1 MAPSQL
7 KDRYRH
13 RSLALLTKH
22 GKGDVIS
29 PAFTALN
36 VDIMTTDA
44 FDTDR
49 LGTFTREIPRALSP
63 RDCAARKARLA
74 CELTGMDLGLG
85 SEGSFGGGPMPGLVN
100 WDDEILVLYD
110 ASQDLEIT
118 AYASGP
124 VGLGHISSRSFQDLC
139 NWMERFPAEQAWILR
154 LPDVIRKG
162 LIGKKSLRKLLAD
175 AGLLSGGDITEEVR
189 LEPDLRAM
197 HCPERRIYIQQAAE
211 QLCQRLQSACPA
223 CVAPDFWQTTVERG
237 LPCAWC
243 SEPTELAK
251 MLIKECR
258 QCGFTEREPVAQDH
272 ADPGQC
278 QRCNP

>member
-1 MAPSQL
+1 MTHSQPR
-7 KDRYRH
+7 DRYRQ
-13 RSLALLTKH
+13 RAVALLTKH
-22 GKGDVIS
+22 AKGAVIS
-29 PAFTALN
+29 PAFAELGLDVVTS
-36 VDIMTTDA
+36 DA
-44 FDTDR
+44 FDTDN
-49 LGTFTREIPRALSP
+49 LGTFTGEIPRALAP

-74 CELTGMDLGLG
+74 CELTGLELGLG
-85 SEGSFGGGPMPGLVN
+85 SEGSFGGGPMPGFVN

-124 VGLGHISSRSFQDLC
+124 VGLDHITSRSLQELC
-139 NWMERFPAEQAWILR
+139 EWVERFPAEQAWILR
-154 LPDVIRKG
+154 LPDGIHKG
-162 LIGKKSLRKLLAD
+162 LRGTESLRTLLAGN
-175 AGLLSGGDITEEVR
+175 GLLSKGELTEEIR

-223 CVAPDFWQTTVERG
+223 CVAPDFWQTAVERG

-243 SEPTELAK
+243 REPTGLAK
-251 MLIKECR
+251 ILVKECR
-258 QCGFTEREPVAQDH
+258 QCGFTERQPVAQAH